1 MQQNDNVWKLACLL
15 QVINMYVHFVELLT
29 FMCYRIRFSGCLYN
43 LVVLHIWQAIIA
55 RRDLY
60 FNLQIKVFIYLQ
72 SGLYKLDQ
80 ELTNWWMHQRNRNQ
94 TRKSKMNVT
103 YNLVPLVPIL
113 VFDNNNANDS
123 LAVIKV
129 CHDNKALGTT
139 CIVGR
144 GIADLLVVA
153 GEHENRVQGQNSF
166 LGGVVTKSMVLWSVE
181 ERRII
186 SVICVLL
193 RFVHAFKNDNN
204 VLKKKVGISILFL
217 P

>member
-1 MQQNDNVWKLACLL
+1 
-15 QVINMYVHFVELLT
+15 
-29 FMCYRIRFSGCLYN
+29 
-43 LVVLHIWQAIIA
+43 
-55 RRDLY
+55 
-60 FNLQIKVFIYLQ
+60 
-72 SGLYKLDQ
+72 
-80 ELTNWWMHQRNRNQ
+80 
-94 TRKSKMNVT
+94 MNVT